1 MNEKSQFIKNLFAAF
16 LAQGISLLVSVF
28 MSFIIPKI
36 LGVTQYSYWQLF
48 IFYSGY
54 VGFFHFGFNDGLYL
68 RLGGKKF
75 EELDY
80 DNIGT
85 QFKLFFFIQCFI
97 SLTVIAMANQIGR
110 ASCRERV

>member
-75 EELDY
+75 EELDH

-85 QFKLFFFIQCFI
+85 EFKLFFFIQYFI
-97 SLTVIAMANQIGR
+97 SLTLIYMSNVYISNPEMDFI
-110 ASCRERV
+110 